1 MCLLQR
7 SDSNNNGK
15 EKAAFREG
23 VAFQNDCVNDSLCI
37 SCQRMAANHREA
49 KYGTSGDAS
58 GVQELIDFH
67 SDCGSDES
75 LLRKQH
81 TWKSSVHLL

>member
-7 SDSNNNGK
+7 SGSNNNGK

-23 VAFQNDCVNDSLCI
+23 VAFQNDSVNDSLCI

-49 KYGTSGDAS
+49 KYGTSADAS
-58 GVQELIDFH
+58 GVQELNTFTLIVMKVCRGNGKH
-67 SDCGSDES
+67 GNP
-75 LLRKQH
+75 
-81 TWKSSVHLL
+81 